1 MSCNTRF
8 LEAGQ
13 TVICALTQNKWS
25 KVKATAS
32 LNAFLVSLQLCLLCW
47 DPFSLTHL
55 CVCVCETEMLS
66 PSVDLSAATGC
77 CTQGLGA
84 SSVG

>member
-1 MSCNTRF
+1 MSF
-8 LEAGQ
+8 MLGS
-13 TVICALTQNKWS
+13 V
-25 KVKATAS
+25 
-32 LNAFLVSLQLCLLCW
+32 F
-47 DPFSLTHL
+47 THTL
-55 CVCVCETEMLS
+55 ACVCVCETEMLS

>member
-1 MSCNTRF
+1 MWRSMSCNTRF

-47 DPFSLTHL
+47 DLFSLTHL
-55 CVCVCETEMLS
+55 CVCVCARQKCLVRQLT
-66 PSVDLSAATGC
+66 
-77 CTQGLGA
+77 
-84 SSVG
+84 

>member
-1 MSCNTRF
+1 MSVC
-8 LEAGQ
+8 
-13 TVICALTQNKWS
+13 
-25 KVKATAS
+25 
-32 LNAFLVSLQLCLLCW
+32 VSCELAAVSFMLGSV
-47 DPFSLTHL
+47 FTHTL
-55 CVCVCETEMLS
+55 ACVCVCETEMLS